1 MGITTKRIYPVLSG
15 TAQGTWFTGNYCDVE
30 FHSGSRNRVAI
41 LQFACNIPNYEVEEV
56 AIYIDEKV
64 YSGTTPYI
72 KTGTLKEKYVIGNNV
87 TYNNIILDDAWGVS
101 RIPFTIN
108 KQYSKEEIERGI
120 VFVPATEHI
129 NGGYIRINPQKCY
142 ADISF
147 LVPDIDEFS
156 VNGKDISKDIICS
169 LQIRNA
175 DAWEIQV
182 IQNNKVVAKK
192 NGTNATTCTFPPGDI
207 ANYGETIFK
216 LIASN
221 GNGSVED
228 TVKATLTAPTPSI
241 SNIQLSGLNVDA
253 HIVCTATSTN
263 TTSWKVEAIQN
274 NVVVSS
280 KAGTGA
286 ISATFKVGEIVNT
299 GDTTFR
305 VTGYNTWNSGYKD
318 RNVTLKA
325 PEAIVSNFVITGTN
339 IDETITC
346 TAEGSNVYSWTVQAI
361 QNGILKASKSG
372 TGNIISCTF
381 SNGEINTKGSTE
393 FKLLYANTWNNNQIS
408 QTITL
413 NRTEPKIIAIEPNGV
428 TANRDVII
436 PITWASENQ
445 QSFTLEVDGNIYTGT
460 TAKGVNIPA
469 GTIKSLGV
477 KQIALSIKYKSSWG
491 EVRADSKV
499 VTFIAT
505 GKPKAPRLDEH
516 THYDKAFPTF
526 TWVSEDEYV
535 QYRIQ
540 VLDSDGDVVDDSDNV
555 VGNGGSYTCQTVLSN
570 QSTYI
575 VRVKVKTAYGY
586 WSDWAT
592 KTFTTDFIMANKPTI
607 KVFSSNNS
615 IIVNSFTKYSQPFD
629 YCDIYRKTEHGKWVR
644 VAHKLDNDISFK
656 DHYVGKEKYY
666 YKVASVSTSGGIN
679 DSDIASA
686 TVEIRNFNFVNIE
699 NLNNNIEFVGNPE
712 VQITDVFESVSN
724 EYAGVFAPIFEE
736 GEHNYRIGSCSF
748 VCPKELYDQ
757 FKLMISNSKVLMYR
771 DCRGEK
777 IYCKVTGNIPR
788 PKFAQ
793 DWITISFKFV
803 EVPFIEQ
810 DTYIG
815 YGNTWSIF
823 WDGTYKWDGT
833 AFWDGDTHSETQVYD
848 GQGNQK
854 LVFEEGYY
862 KWKERDVNES

>member
-1 MGITTKRIYPVLSG
+1 MAQVTKKAYFTQEIYDASNEDLKEQTGSSYRIYYYTTQGWWTSLNLSLNLPIIATNVKLSFYIQSIPG
-15 TAQGTWFTGNYCDVE
+15 KKNTG
-30 FHSGSRNRVAI
+30 I
-41 LQFACNIPNYEVEEV
+41 NINNVDKGLANIGWNTFEVENRNLYRIYANGGTNEYPAYYYMFGINGGAYRPYVEYTV
-56 AIYIDEKV
+56 AVPDISNIRLDNRSVDQAITVSFTLKDATSWTLQAIKDNV
-64 YSGTTPYI
+64 VVATRTGTTPTSAI
-72 KTGTLKEKYVIGNNV
+72 FNPSELPVGDVIF
-87 TYNNIILDDAWGVS
+87 
-101 RIPFTIN
+101 RITATN
-108 KQYSKEEIERGI
+108 SAETTVEE
-120 VFVPATEHI
+120 
-129 NGGYIRINPQKCY
+129 
-142 ADISF
+142 
-147 LVPDIDEFS
+147 
-156 VNGKDISKDIICS
+156 
-169 LQIRNA
+169 
-175 DAWEIQV
+175 
-182 IQNNKVVAKK
+182 
-192 NGTNATTCTFPPGDI
+192 
-207 ANYGETIFK
+207 
-216 LIASN
+216 
-221 GNGSVED
+221 
-228 TVKATLTAPTPSI
+228 TVQTLTAPTPSI
-241 SNIQLSGLNVDA
+241 SNIQLSDLNVA
-253 HIVCTATSTN
+253 APIVCTATATN

-274 NVVVSS
+274 NVVISS

-286 ISATFKVGEIVNT
+286 ISATFNVGEIKNT

-305 VTGYNTWNSGYKD
+305 VIGYNMWTSGYKD

-325 PEAIVSNFVITGTN
+325 PEASVSNFLVTGTN

-346 TAEGSNVYSWTVQAI
+346 TAEGSHVYSWTVQAI
-361 QNGILKASKSG
+361 QNGTLKASKSG
-372 TGNIISCTF
+372 TGNTINCMF

-393 FKLLYANTWNNNQIS
+393 FKLLYANTWNNHQTS
-408 QTITL
+408 QTIILT
-413 NRTEPKIIAIEPNGV
+413 RTEPKIIAIEPNGV

-436 PITWASENQ
+436 PITWSTENQ
-445 QSFTLEVDGNIYTGT
+445 QSFTLEVDGNVYTGT
-460 TAKGVNIPA
+460 TSKGVNIPA
-469 GTIKSLGV
+469 GTIKSLGT
-477 KQIALSIKYKSSWG
+477 KQIALSIKYQSSWG
-491 EVRADSKV
+491 EVRTDRKV

-516 THYDKAFPTF
+516 THYDKALPTF

-535 QYRIQ
+535 QYHIQ
-540 VLDSDGDVVDDSDNV
+540 VLNSENEVVDDSNHV
-555 VGNGGSYTCQTVLSN
+555 VGNDGSYTCQTILSN
-570 QSTYI
+570 QTTYT
-575 VRVKVKTAYGY
+575 VQVKVKTAYGY

-607 KVFSSNNS
+607 RVFSSNNS
-615 IIVNSFTKYSQPFD
+615 IIVNSFTKYSEPFD
-629 YCDIYRKTEHGKWVR
+629 YCDIYRRTEHGKWVR
-644 VAHKLDNDISFK
+644 IAHKLDNDISFK

-686 TVEIRNFNFVNIE
+686 TVEIRNFNFVNVE

-736 GEHNYRIGSCSF
+736 GEHNYRTGSCSF

-788 PKFAQ
+788 HKFAQ

-823 WDGTYKWDGT
+823 WDGTYKWDGI

-862 KWKERDVNES
+862 KWKERSVNES